1 MPGGGEPSRA
11 ARRVLRS
18 ASGKAATSSAVEL
31 EEIEEVIDEAGA
43 ALVGGLLHEADVGN
57 AVWTHGAEFTVEIG
71 RLDGKFRQGG
81 GGCGIFGCPVEPGA
95 GEELDLAGRD
105 AGGHSVAVELNFV
118 DPERPGGRLGC
129 ELAELRLD
137 PFWRRHGASV
147 ARPRDVLVSFRSLG

>member
-71 RLDGKFRQGG
+71 RLD
-81 GGCGIFGCPVEPGA
+81 
-95 GEELDLAGRD
+95 
-105 AGGHSVAVELNFV
+105 
-118 DPERPGGRLGC
+118 
-129 ELAELRLD
+129 
-137 PFWRRHGASV
+137 
-147 ARPRDVLVSFRSLG
+147 